1 MPVVRGE
8 QIELE
13 ILRALVGDVLAVDHH
28 AEPEV
33 PLRDVEIVEEAADL
47 GCDGEP
53 ALAVGGQLLERQPV
67 PIADLDGVA
76 ATPGREQTQRSE
88 ERRVGKGWCG
98 GWGGGGDGEV
108 IVTGVIAAD

>member
-1 MPVVRGE
+1 IACRCACLRFFFFM
-8 QIELE
+8 
-13 ILRALVGDVLAVDHH
+13 ILRPPSATLFPYTTLFRS
-28 AEPEV
+28 
-33 PLRDVEIVEEAADL
+33 LRDVEIVEEAADL